1 MGFFKKRE
9 LDPQQERDNFLG
21 GGSFML
27 GLGLGVVFAGVGVF
41 AGVLL
46 AKPPTIGESVFIVAT
61 GLECIAAAGS
71 LLAGYAKRSRAAA
84 G

>member
-1 MGFFKKRE
+1 MRIFKKAAV
-9 LDPQQERDNFLG
+9 DPQRERDNFLG

-41 AGVLL
+41 VGVLL

-61 GLECIAAAGS
+61 GLACIAAAGS
-71 LLAGYAKRSRAAA
+71 LLAGYAKRQRAAV